1 MEPVEVHLRR
11 QGYTVLR
18 QIGKGSFGSVFLCR
32 KMGGSAGTSSSS
44 SSRSSSTSTPRGPPS
59 ELVVCKMIDVSNMS
73 NKEKEDTLEEVSK
86 CLSSTL
92 GHCMTQIGTPYY
104 ISPEIASHKEYSFN
118 SDVWSLGCL
127 AYELLVLKVPYDAPD
142 VHGLCRK
149 IREYPMPALPTV
161 YSAELRKTIARMFE
175 KNPKLRPGS
184 DDLLKAPVFVAEIK
198 SMRAS
203 GLPTGLPEHGEEH
216 EDKENYCITVGDSVE
231 YWSDTHQQYVRCR
244 VTHLNKSTG
253 DFIVDAK
260 PGTWLRADVRKRKVR
275 LLLHIKSAPQGHDGG
290 RGNANAAGRAGAV
303 DVGGVAGDDRG
314 GDEKSTSEAGGG
326 GAAQKSSNK
335 ALLENLLFPVGLL
348 LTDCG
353 SWINSMGL
361 FGFLFHVPGHNG
373 LLLSLSNSCY
383 YIAAFLPVVL
393 QTLLMDR
400 GYSFPDA
407 LLLYCVPVSVAM
419 VGGYFVIP
427 AQNEY
432 YKQATEVLTM
442 PIPRPRPSSNWKAWG
457 KKMRHTIAMIR
468 CLVGTSDGRRLTK
481 CIFVYISLPDPYVVA
496 LFHGNTA
503 IGSEIAAYVVTSLAW
518 MGLVVSPVVGVL
530 IDYRTLVYGDGDG
543 NGSNSETR
551 QREKHNHLG
560 FKLVILLCC
569 ASLLVVGCFCLVPN
583 LEAQKVVV
591 TAVNLVQVSTN
602 TIMMR
607 YILLF
612 TPANRVGTVSGAF
625 LASLGF
631 FAVFGILGMSVAVN
645 DQLEGSSSSYPHG
658 VAKEDGVYT
667 RLKADV
673 VAWQN
678 SGSKSNV
685 LPPSVA
691 SYVEST
697 TAEDE
702 DHHQVMTAKGSL
714 VERESFL
721 VDLVMRR
728 LDSAKAVIHDEE
740 CTLTALKY
748 AVPTIFTV
756 LLAICAFG
764 VFLADMNSRG
774 DYLPSEPP
782 LLPEDE
788 LEVCRRFGVASVEDA
803 AFVLGVDRGEV
814 LRLCASG
821 NVLDMRRL
829 VQLMAKSG
837 PRLVELAKKKT
848 LTINRNDDFG
858 YSELPGGAGSCDGIE
873 DVDAELVAPLPSRR
887 LSAAPEE
894 VVKLIVDSFWPAE
907 EAGYKGS
914 PLLDWLSFSGR
925 RGASLRRSSLVSR
938 GDVVVEEDEQVDRLH
953 KLLAYQNAITYHI
966 AARYGHV
973 LELSTTTGVGED
985 DENPPDTVE
994 NNDKDNTKIITSK
1007 DKEDKVKANCGENK
1021 NKLCCGLLCLPP
1033 GRFPTVGSS
1042 EYYYGL
1048 AKAGVPFPGYPSAEM
1063 MERDMALSAVLEG
1076 GGSPEHDRRALPP
1089 HYYVASLATC
1099 GDARG
1104 RGLAKILLDVV
1115 KKRGQR
1121 CTRW

>member
-1 MEPVEVHLRR
+1 MLTQKLLAQEPSPSE
-11 QGYTVLR
+11 TAS
-18 QIGKGSFGSVFLCR
+18 ITE
-32 KMGGSAGTSSSS
+32 AGTPDH
-44 SSRSSSTSTPRGPPS
+44 RSTDHRIAPPDSKTNSLCHRHSLKRQDLHHNTDDTPP
-59 ELVVCKMIDVSNMS
+59 ELRISPATWVRVLLAWM
-73 NKEKEDTLEEVSK
+73 
-86 CLSSTL
+86 LSVTCGGL
-92 GHCMTQIGTPYY
+92 LPGQALFTQKFAEAGVYADLCDGGTPSGAGPAAQAQGTNSQSQSQSLCQAQYVAL
-104 ISPEIASHKEYSFN
+104 ASMFN
-118 SDVWSLGCL
+118 ALQMMAIV
-127 AYELLVLKVPYDAPD
+127 ALLPA
-142 VHGLCRK
+142 GLCFDAIGGRATAV
-149 IREYPMPALPTV
+149 IGAAL
-161 YSAELRKTIARMFE
+161 
-175 KNPKLRPGS
+175 
-184 DDLLKAPVFVAEIK
+184 LLA
-198 SMRAS
+198 
-203 GLPTGLPEHGEEH
+203 GL
-216 EDKENYCITVGDSVE
+216 
-231 YWSDTHQQYVRCR
+231 
-244 VTHLNKSTG
+244 
-253 DFIVDAK
+253 
-260 PGTWLRADVRKRKVR
+260 
-275 LLLHIKSAPQGHDGG
+275 LLLHIVLENVVVIDAGIDIDGHP
-290 RGNANAAGRAGAV
+290 V
-303 DVGGVAGDDRG
+303 DQ
-314 GDEKSTSEAGGG
+314 
-326 GAAQKSSNK
+326 QKSSNK

-457 KKMRHTIAMIR
+457 KKMRHTIASAFAV
-468 CLVGTSDGRRLTK
+468 LNRREHRAKHVKLLSAVLIAA
-481 CIFVYISLPDPYVVA
+481 CSIFVYISLPDPYVVA

-645 DQLEGSSSSYPHG
+645 DVMPLLLRKFEHG

-887 LSAAPEE
+887 LSVSVRPPVDVGSGSSTGTSATSCSRSPSATSFNLSDRKAAPEE